1 MKKFNS
7 KFNIKIFEGTFAVCK
22 INCLDDI
29 KEILEHDSFLSLTV
43 TDDEISVV
51 IEEKLIPHD
60 SDCEKG
66 WKILKIDET
75 LDFSLT
81 GVISSITKILAD
93 ANIPV
98 FVISTFN
105 TDYILIKSDNL
116 ERAVNVLKEICE
128 MNPS

>member
-1 MKKFNS
+1 MKKLNS
-7 KFNIKIFEGTFAVCK
+7 KFNIKIFEGTFAVCN

-128 MNPS
+128 MNSS